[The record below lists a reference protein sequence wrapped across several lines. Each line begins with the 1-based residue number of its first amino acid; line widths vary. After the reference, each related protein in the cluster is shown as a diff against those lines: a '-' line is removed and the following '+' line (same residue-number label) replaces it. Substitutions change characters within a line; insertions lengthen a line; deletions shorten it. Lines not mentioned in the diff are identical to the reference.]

1 MGKIK
6 LTAGRWTWSGKI
18 LSYSGYIIAG
28 LILIILVPFLPS
40 YLQGIVSKALIF
52 AIFAMSLNLLC
63 GYTGLFSLGH
73 AAYFAAAAYTSS
85 LIMVRFGIESFW
97 LVALGGILVATL
109 LAFLFGFVAL
119 RVSGVFFLLV
129 TLAIGQLLESVALK
143 WQTVTGGTNGLIR
156 TGYPNLGLPWITLDS
171 LSFYYLVFIILV
183 VTLFLLYRLIKSPFG
198 VALQGIRD
206 SETRMRSLGYNTRLY
221 KHIAF
226 TIAGLFAGV
235 AGVLLTYYSTVLI
248 PAQFD
253 VLNSTLVMLMVI
265 IGSDRVFWGPIL
277 GAIVITFI
285 QHYASLYVPARWPLI
300 LGAFF
305 IISVTFLRGGISI
318 YLIKLWQ
325 RIRYH
330 YGSVEG

>member
-1 MGKIK
+1 MEKAK
-6 LTAGRWTWSGKI
+6 LSVGGWSGKI
-18 LSYSGYIIAG
+18 LNFSGYLIAG
-28 LILIILVPFLPS
+28 LALIIIVPFMPP
-40 YLQGIVSKALIF
+40 YLQGIMSKAIIF

-73 AAYFAAAAYTSS
+73 AAYFGAAAYASS
-85 LIMVRFGIESFW
+85 LIMVRFGVESFW
-97 LVALGGILVATL
+97 LVALAGILVATL

-129 TLAIGQLLESVALK
+129 TLALGQLLESVALK

-156 TGYPNLGLPWITLDS
+156 TGYPNLGLPFAMDS
-171 LSFYYLVFIILV
+171 LSFYYLVFAILV
-183 VTLFLLYRLIKSPFG
+183 LSLFLLYRLVKSPFG
-198 VALQGIRD
+198 IALQGIRD
-206 SETRMRSLGYNTRLY
+206 SEIRMRSLGYNTRLY

-235 AGVLLTYYSTVLI
+235 AGVLLTYYSNVLI

-265 IGSDRVFWGPIL
+265 IGSDRVFWGPVV

-285 QHYASLYVPARWPLI
+285 EHYASLYTPERWPLV

-305 IISVTFLRGGISI
+305 IISVSFLRGGISI
-318 YLIKLWQ
+318 YLIRLWH
-325 RIRYH
+325 RIRYR
-330 YGSVEG
+330 YGSAAG